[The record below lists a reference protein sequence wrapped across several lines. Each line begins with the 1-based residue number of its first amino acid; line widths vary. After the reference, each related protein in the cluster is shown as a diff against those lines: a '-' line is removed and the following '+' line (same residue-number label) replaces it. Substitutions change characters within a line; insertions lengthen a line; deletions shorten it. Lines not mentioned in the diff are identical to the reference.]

1 MSDPFDT
8 INSLEDT
15 HYNEGYKSGYDH
27 GALHGLFEGRELGQ
41 EKCFEWWEELGY
53 LEGQAQFWRRLAEV
67 QGREGGGDAGKKM
80 TSRTLKSIDQ
90 LLELIHSFPTI
101 NPTPSPT
108 ALPVPT
114 TETPPTDLPSLITR
128 IRAKYRLICST
139 LGVKP
144 RLVVRQS
151 VEGDVMAD
159 RGDDAGC

>member
-1 MSDPFDT
+1 MLNTSSSFATRLTMSDPFDT

-80 TSRTLKSIDQ
+80 TSR
-90 LLELIHSFPTI
+90 
-101 NPTPSPT
+101 
-108 ALPVPT
+108 
-114 TETPPTDLPSLITR
+114 
-128 IRAKYRLICST
+128 
-139 LGVKP
+139 
-144 RLVVRQS
+144 
-151 VEGDVMAD
+151 
-159 RGDDAGC
+159 